1 MDSLEIEPDF
11 ISFQETLNSLPN
23 FYKTSY
29 GYLKYKNENYNN
41 EFLSLNSEEISD
53 IILVLEE
60 LDKAI
65 QINIDESNIDNCDEI
80 ISILSKSNVK
90 PHQKSV
96 NHKISKKSIFKP
108 LTKPKK
114 IFLKVLR
121 DEDPSK
127 DIQMTNCNSK
137 KTEKTAASTSIK
149 SNNNIENVSEKISI
163 VTNK

>member
-1 MDSLEIEPDF
+1 M
-11 ISFQETLNSLPN
+11 
-23 FYKTSY
+23 
-29 GYLKYKNENYNN
+29 KYKNENYNN

>member
-1 MDSLEIEPDF
+1 MTLYEIDSRL
-11 ISFQETLNSLPN
+11 ETLFSQG
-23 FYKTSY
+23 FD
-29 GYLKYKNENYNN
+29 
-41 EFLSLNSEEISD
+41 EETGEIYQTQ
-53 IILVLEE
+53 EE

-127 DIQMTNCNSK
+127 DIQITNCNSK
-137 KTEKTAASTSIK
+137 KTEKTAASTSLK

>member
-1 MDSLEIEPDF
+1 M
-11 ISFQETLNSLPN
+11 
-23 FYKTSY
+23 
-29 GYLKYKNENYNN
+29 
-41 EFLSLNSEEISD
+41 
-53 IILVLEE
+53 
-60 LDKAI
+60 
-65 QINIDESNIDNCDEI
+65 
-80 ISILSKSNVK
+80 K

-137 KTEKTAASTSIK
+137 KTEKTAASTSLK